1 MRTTRGGRAWAL
13 LGACLAVLQLSS
25 VGCHGG
31 GARATQDALVEEP
44 WFTEGNGTDEAAYL
58 DGRPEGE
65 GQLSYE
71 YAEYEGDLIGS
82 EGESSRGNETLDFED
97 VEGTEGSMPDEVA
110 AEAETA
116 EDPELDEPV
125 DEWEELLGRQE
136 RGVSYG
142 SVRYKI
148 TDERRKGP
156 SGRRRPA
163 TRRPGSRPSPGARPG
178 PAAGG
183 RGGGRGRLRPGA
195 GGRPGRVGEG
205 GHGRVGAGGQG
216 RLGPG
221 RHGRVGAGGQ
231 GRVGTGGPGRGGAGG
246 GRIRGG
252 RPSHR
257 KTPAGGSAGST
268 TPGLDNKKYTDI
280 YKNWRGLVH
289 GK

>member
-1 MRTTRGGRAWAL
+1 MTLCQSGDMRTPQGRWAWGL
-13 LGACLAVLQLSS
+13 LGVCLAVLQLSS
-25 VGCHGG
+25 VRCHGG
-31 GARATQDALVEEP
+31 EEGATQDALVEEP
-44 WFTEGNGTDEAAYL
+44 WFAEGNVTATDEAAYS
-58 DGRPEGE
+58 DGWPEGE
-65 GQLSYE
+65 GQPSYE
-71 YAEYEGDLIGS
+71 YAED
-82 EGESSRGNETLDFED
+82 ESSHGNETVDFED
-97 VEGTEGSMPDEVA
+97 VEGAEGTVPGEGA
-110 AEAETA
+110 AGGVTKET
-116 EDPELDEPV
+116 ELDEPV
-125 DEWEELLGRQE
+125 DVWEELLGRQE

-163 TRRPGSRPSPGARPG
+163 TRRPGSRPFPGARPG

-183 RGGGRGRLRPGA
+183 RVGGRGRLGPGL
-195 GGRPGRVGEG
+195 GGRRGRVGEG

-221 RHGRVGAGGQ
+221 RHGRVGTGEQ
-231 GRVGTGGPGRGGAGG
+231 GRVGAGGPGRGGAGG

-257 KTPAGGSAGST
+257 KTPAGGSSGST
-268 TPGLDNKKYTDI
+268 TPRVNNKKYTDR